1 MTEALNNLRD
11 RLDEVDRRLVEIL
24 ADRLAVVQEVASLK
38 ADHSARVR
46 DLPRES
52 EILERISGYAR
63 EAGLND
69 YFVTSLFQKIIDHSV
84 RYQSDHIVDRDNP
97 DRATDRTVVAYQGT
111 DGAYSHMAA
120 RHHFSASV
128 ANIAYHG
135 YDTFRLA
142 VEAVEAGDAQYA
154 VLPIENTTAGS
165 INETYDLLAES
176 DLAIIA
182 EEILEV
188 DHCLLGIDE
197 VPLSLIRRISS
208 HPQAIAQC
216 SGFLSTLSDCHVE
229 SYIDTALA
237 ARRVYEDQDLS
248 HAAIASEE
256 AADRYG
262 LRILKRHLSDRKQNF
277 TRFVIVARQPV
288 RYDER
293 FSCKTSLVFATAHE
307 KGALLR
313 CMNTF
318 AQHGLN
324 LTKLE
329 SRPRPDAP
337 WEYLFYVDFEGN
349 MENPDVQRAIEELR
363 SETRHFK
370 ILGSYPIRTEADPT
384 EVVSVALR
392 ATRSSDMDR
401 VPVDKRAAKPT
412 APAVHVHDEK
422 PYRLVSRR
430 HHRED
435 TVIEVGPVAIGG
447 PDPIMIAGPCSVESR
462 SQIEACAKAV
472 HETGGHILRG
482 GCFKPRTSPYAF
494 QGLGYEGL
502 DMLTEAGRSFGLP
515 IVTEV
520 LEPGDVAAVARQV
533 DVLQIGARNMQNFPL
548 LKAVG
553 RSDRPVLLKRGMM
566 SSIDEW
572 LSAAEYVLAHGN
584 PQVIL
589 CERGIRTF
597 ETATRNTLDVS
608 AIPIVRELTH
618 LPVIVDPSHACG
630 VRRWVTP
637 LALAG
642 LAAGANG
649 IMVEIHP
656 EPDTALSDGKQ
667 SLDFPEFVELAE
679 TLAGRLGRVP
689 ASA

>member
-1 MTEALNNLRD
+1 MTEALHNLRG
-11 RLDEVDRRLVEIL
+11 RLDDVDRRLVELL
-24 ADRLAVVQEVASLK
+24 ADRLGLVQEVAQLK
-38 ADHSARVR
+38 ADNASGVR

-52 EILERISGYAR
+52 EILARVSDYAR
-63 EAGLND
+63 DAGLND
-69 YFVTSLFQKIIDHSV
+69 YFVTSLFQRIIEHSV
-84 RYQSDHIVDRDNP
+84 RFQTDHIVDQENP
-97 DRATDRTVVAYQGT
+97 ERATDRTIIAYQGT
-111 DGAYSHMAA
+111 DGAYSHIAA
-120 RHHFSASV
+120 RHHFSTSI

-142 VEAVEAGDAQYA
+142 VEAVESGDAQYA
-154 VLPIENTTAGS
+154 ILPIENTTAGS
-165 INETYDLLAES
+165 INETYDLLAQS
-176 DLAIIA
+176 NLSIIA
-182 EEILEV
+182 EEILQV
-188 DHCLLGIDE
+188 DHCLLGIEE

-216 SGFLSTLSDCHVE
+216 SSFLSSLSDCHVE

-237 ARRVYEDQDLS
+237 ARRVFEDQDLS

-262 LRILKRHLSDRKQNF
+262 LKVLKRHLADRRQNF
-277 TRFVIVARQPV
+277 TRFVIVAKQPV

-293 FSCKTSLVFATAHE
+293 FACKTSLVFSTAHE

-318 AQHGLN
+318 AMHGLN

-329 SRPRPDAP
+329 SRPRSDAP

-349 MENPDVQRAIEELR
+349 VVNDEVQHAIEELR
-363 SETRHFK
+363 SETRQLK
-370 ILGSYPIRTEADPT
+370 ILGSYPVRTEVDPT
-384 EVVSVALR
+384 EVVPIALR
-392 ATRSSDMDR
+392 SARGLREESSDDSSNGKKAEA
-401 VPVDKRAAKPT
+401 V
-412 APAVHVHDEK
+412 AVHVAEDK
-422 PYRLVSRR
+422 PYRLVSRKN
-430 HHRED
+430 HPED
-435 TVIEVGPVAIGG
+435 TVVQVGHVAVGGSEPV
-447 PDPIMIAGPCSVESR
+447 MIAGPCSVESR
-462 SQIEACAKAV
+462 SQIEACANAV
-472 HETGGHILRG
+472 HEVGGQILRG

-494 QGLGYEGL
+494 QGLGYDGL
-502 DMLTEAGRSFGLP
+502 DMLMEAGKSFGLP

-520 LEPGDVAAVARQV
+520 LEPGDVVPVARQA
-533 DVLQIGARNMQNFPL
+533 DILQIGARNMQNFAL

-553 RSDRPVLLKRGMM
+553 RTDRPVLLKRGMM

-572 LSAAEYVLAHGN
+572 LSAAEYVLANGN
-584 PQVIL
+584 PNVIL

-649 IMVEIHP
+649 IMVEVHP
-656 EPDTALSDGKQ
+656 DPDTALSDGKQ
-667 SLDFPEFVELAE
+667 SLDFAQFVELAQ
-679 TLAGRLGRVP
+679 RLRP
-689 ASA
+689 IFQSTA

>member
-1 MTEALNNLRD
+1 MTEDLSNLRQ
-11 RLDEVDRRLVEIL
+11 RLDDVDRKLVEIL
-24 ADRLAVVQEVASLK
+24 ADRLDIVQEVAALK
-38 ADHSARVR
+38 MENSARVR

-52 EILERISGYAR
+52 EILEQISVYAR
-63 EAGLND
+63 QAGLND

-97 DRATDRTVVAYQGT
+97 DRATDKTVIAYQGT
-111 DGAYSHMAA
+111 DGAYSHIAA

-135 YDTFRLA
+135 YDTFRMA
-142 VEAVEAGDAQYA
+142 VEAVESGNAQYA

-165 INETYDLLAES
+165 INETYDLLALS
-176 DLAIIA
+176 DLSIIA
-182 EEILEV
+182 EEILQV
-188 DHCLLGIDE
+188 DHCLVGIED

-256 AADRYG
+256 AAERYG
-262 LRILKRHLSDRKQNF
+262 LKVLKRHLSDRKQNF

-288 RYDER
+288 HYDDR
-293 FSCKTSLVFATAHE
+293 FACKTSLVFATAHE

-318 AQHGLN
+318 ATHGLN

-337 WEYLFYVDFEGN
+337 WEYLFYVDFQGN
-349 MENPDVQRAIEELR
+349 TGQPEVQHAIEELR
-363 SETRHFK
+363 TETNHLK
-370 ILGSYPIRTEADPT
+370 ILGSYPIRTEADPV

-392 ATRSSDMDR
+392 AARSSATR
-401 VPVDKRAAKPT
+401 QVAERTTSKKRSQ
-412 APAVHVHDEK
+412 PAVRVSEDK
-422 PYRLVSRR
+422 PYRLVSRKE
-430 HHRED
+430 HPED
-435 TVIEVGPVAIGG
+435 TIIQVGPVAIGG
-447 PDPIMIAGPCSVESR
+447 TAHVMIAGPCSVESR
-462 SQIEACAKAV
+462 AQIEACAKAV

-482 GCFKPRTSPYAF
+482 GGFKPRTSPYAF

-502 DMLTEAGRSFGLP
+502 DMLTEAGRAFGLP

-520 LEPGDVAAVARQV
+520 LEPGDVAAVARQA
-533 DVLQIGARNMQNFPL
+533 DILQIGARNMQNFPL

-553 RSDRPVLLKRGMM
+553 RTERPVLLKRGMM

-649 IMVEIHP
+649 VMVEIHP
-656 EPDTALSDGKQ
+656 EPDTAMSDGKQ
-667 SLDFPEFVELAE
+667 SLDFQEFIELAN
-679 TLAGRLGRVP
+679 RLGERT
-689 ASA
+689 SQ